1 MSGHSK
7 WHQIR
12 YKKGITDAKRGQM
25 FTKVARMISV
35 AAREGGGDPETNY
48 KLRLAIDKA
57 KEINMPKDSIQ
68 KAIDRGTGKLAGA
81 RLEKVT
87 YEGYAPSGVALLID
101 VLTDNKNRASA
112 EIKNILGKGGGK
124 MGGAGSVAWMFSPK
138 GVIRIETRD
147 LSPEIREELEL
158 AAIDAGVLDFKEEK
172 DLIEIYTKPEE
183 LHKIKEELQNKG
195 YQVSSAE
202 ILQIPKNIVK
212 IEDEKQAEQI
222 LKLMEAL
229 EDSEEVSAVH
239 SNFDIEDRIL
249 EAQAV

>member
-7 WHQIR
+7 WHQIKH
-12 YKKGITDAKRGQM
+12 KKGVTDKRRGQM

-35 AAREGGGDPETNY
+35 AVREGGEDPEMNY

-57 KEINMPKDSIQ
+57 KEINMPKDGIK

-87 YEGYAPSGVALLID
+87 YEGYGPGGVALLID

-112 EIKNILGKGGGK
+112 EIKSILTKGGGK
-124 MGGAGSVAWMFSPK
+124 MGGTGSVSWMFSQK
-138 GVIRIETRD
+138 GVINIETKD
-147 LSPEIREELEL
+147 ISQEEKENLEL
-158 AAIDAGVLDFKEEK
+158 LIIDAGAEDMK
-172 DLIEIYTKPEE
+172 DQKDSIEINTKPQE
-183 LHKIKEELQNKG
+183 LHKVKKSLEDQGIKI
-195 YQVSSAE
+195 SSSE
-202 ILQIPKNIVK
+202 ILAIPTQTVK

-222 LKLMEAL
+222 LKLMENL

-249 EAQAV
+249 EAQTV